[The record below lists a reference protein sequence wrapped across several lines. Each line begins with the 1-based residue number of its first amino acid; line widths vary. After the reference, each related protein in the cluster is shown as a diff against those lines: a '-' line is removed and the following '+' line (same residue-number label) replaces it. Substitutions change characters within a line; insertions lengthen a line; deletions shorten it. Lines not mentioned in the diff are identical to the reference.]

1 MKNHMIWAYLIH
13 LSANMWGDTEDSK
26 AYEPYRPQLITDDE
40 VWKQTVDYLPS
51 QGFNTLVIDL
61 GDGVQY
67 ESHPEI
73 AIPGAW
79 SKDKLKA
86 ELDRIRSIGL
96 TPLPKLNFSAC
107 HDIWMKD
114 YSRMLSTK
122 PYYEFCK
129 DIITEVAELFG
140 NPELF
145 HLGLDEEVPE
155 LPRTYFHTHYKRDT
169 HYIPNGVA
177 GPVFRTAQVLQER
190 FGLEKEDYLLFL
202 GRLVPEKGVDDLI
215 AAFGMV
221 ETSKRL
227 VIAGASSD
235 TDAYVTRL
243 KAMAA
248 EDARILFTGFV
259 EGPLL
264 QALLSN
270 AYLYVL
276 PSYLE
281 GMPMSLLEAMSYGN
295 CCLLS
300 DIPACRETAR
310 DQAVYFP
317 AGDRNALAQCL
328 QTLCDDEKLVGHYR
342 ESISRHDCG
351 KYDWNEI
358 TKRTLELYR

>member
-1 MKNHMIWAYLIH
+1 MKIH
-13 LSANMWGDTEDSK
+13 VFGHKQVPSRDGGVEVVVTELSKRMAALGH
-26 AYEPYRPQLITDDE
+26 E
-40 VWKQTVDYLPS
+40 VICYNRRGPRCGS
-51 QGFNTLVIDL
+51 YC
-61 GDGVQY
+61 GV
-67 ESHPEI
+67 
-73 AIPGAW
+73 
-79 SKDKLKA
+79 KLKKVPTWNRRGMA
-86 ELDRIRSIGL
+86 AVTSSFFAAVAASFGSGEICHIHGEGPSFMCF
-96 TPLPKLNFSAC
+96 LPKLC
-107 HDIWMKD
+107 GKRVIVTVH
-114 YSRMLSTK
+114 
-122 PYYEFCK
+122 
-129 DIITEVAELFG
+129 
-140 NPELF
+140 
-145 HLGLDEEVPE
+145 GLDWQREKWKGGLGAVYIRMAEKMAVRFADE
-155 LPRTYFHTHYKRDT
+155 IIVLSQDTRTYFHTHYKRDT

-190 FGLEKEDYLLFL
+190 FGLEKENYLLFL

-317 AGDRNALAQCL
+317 ARDRNALAQCL